1 MVLKSSQPHLQAFTN
16 HHTNFKAQGMRKT
29 EFNRTDLTN
38 ELHARPALPLDGEMN
53 VHHLAFMGG
62 MDEGQKAGTDLFDQM
77 GIILPSGGMR
87 HQTITHRDVLIKWE
101 QHTEFFTVT
110 VHEPANETMFG
121 RCKTLPTQWIDEL
134 EDHRVVDMRLCL
146 RKSNDMEHGLPT
158 KFQTIFDLSSL
169 CGVSVAKNVATY
181 FTDFRLHG
189 SDLATHHLVLDHGMS
204 AFQAGRNVLRIVE
217 IETYRVMAMIGY
229 QHARQ
234 IAPELADA
242 ERRLVRLTELMGREE
257 DAKEARELLDEVTE
271 LSATTEKLNA
281 GSSFRFGASRA
292 YSSIVM
298 ERIGSLREERLMTYR
313 SLTGFMDRR
322 FMPSI
327 RTIESYH
334 DRIDKLAERL
344 GRTANLLRTRVDVN
358 LEEQNSKLLQSMEK
372 RAGLQLRLQQTVEG
386 LSVIAISYYAVSLF
400 GYLAIPIAKNTY
412 LDPKILTGFAA
423 IPILLLVILLTRRVR
438 KRLER

>member
-1 MVLKSSQPHLQAFTN
+1 MIKTDFT
-16 HHTNFKAQGMRKT
+16 
-29 EFNRTDLTN
+29 RTDLTN
-38 ELHARPALPLDGEMN
+38 ELHARPALPLDGEVN

-62 MDEGQKAGTDLFDQM
+62 LEDGQEAGTNLFAQL
-77 GIILPSGGMR
+77 GITLPSGGMR
-87 HQTITHRDVLIKWE
+87 HQTIAHDDVLIKWE

-110 VHEPANETMFG
+110 VHEPANGTMFDP
-121 RCKTLPTQWIDEL
+121 CKTLPTQWIDEL
-134 EDHRVVDMRLCL
+134 EEHRVVDMRLCL
-146 RKSNDMEHGLPT
+146 RKSDDVEEALPD
-158 KFQTIFDLSSL
+158 KYKDIFDLSSL
-169 CGVSVAKNVATY
+169 CGVSVAKNVARY
-181 FTDFRLHG
+181 FSDFRLHG
-189 SDLATHHLVLDHGMS
+189 PDLATHHLVLDHGMS
-204 AFQAGRNVLRIVE
+204 AYQAGRNVLRIVE

-229 QHARQ
+229 QHVRH
-234 IAPELADA
+234 IGPELADA

-257 DAKEARELLDEVTE
+257 DVKHARDLLDEVTE
-271 LSATTEKLNA
+271 LSGKTEQLNA
-281 GSSFRFGASRA
+281 GSSFRFGASQA

-313 SLTGFMDRR
+313 SLKGFMDRR

-334 DRIDKLAERL
+334 DRINYLAERL

-400 GYLAIPIAKNTY
+400 GYLAIPIAQNTDM
-412 LDPKILTGFAA
+412 DPKILTGFAA
-423 IPILLLVILLTRRVR
+423 IPILLLVVLLTRRVR
-438 KRLER
+438 RRLERHPGENH

>member
-1 MVLKSSQPHLQAFTN
+1 
-16 HHTNFKAQGMRKT
+16 
-29 EFNRTDLTN
+29 
-38 ELHARPALPLDGEMN
+38 
-53 VHHLAFMGG
+53 
-62 MDEGQKAGTDLFDQM
+62 
-77 GIILPSGGMR
+77 
-87 HQTITHRDVLIKWE
+87 
-101 QHTEFFTVT
+101 
-110 VHEPANETMFG
+110 
-121 RCKTLPTQWIDEL
+121 
-134 EDHRVVDMRLCL
+134 
-146 RKSNDMEHGLPT
+146 
-158 KFQTIFDLSSL
+158 
-169 CGVSVAKNVATY
+169 
-181 FTDFRLHG
+181 
-189 SDLATHHLVLDHGMS
+189 
-204 AFQAGRNVLRIVE
+204 
-217 IETYRVMAMIGY
+217 MIGY

-234 IAPELADA
+234 IALELADA

-257 DAKEARELLDEVTE
+257 NTKEARELLDEVTE

-400 GYLAIPIAKNTY
+400 GYLAIPIAKNTN